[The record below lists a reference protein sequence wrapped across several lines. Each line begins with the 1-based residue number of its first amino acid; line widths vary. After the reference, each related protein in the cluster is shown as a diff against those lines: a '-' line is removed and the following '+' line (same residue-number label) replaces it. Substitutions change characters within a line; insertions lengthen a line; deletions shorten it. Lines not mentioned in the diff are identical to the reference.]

1 MIICI
6 PNEVDNKT
14 VSAHLRLH
22 ILPRGGGWAEAAHHL
37 RAGEQRL
44 TSCVRRQLTATLRH
58 AVRRAV
64 GGPVPHSSPTCREY
78 SSFVF
83 SFRIRYR
90 KRWFAKT
97 GSGQIVSGKVTHQR
111 GFVSF
116 APSVVNAAGASKD
129 PHGLAVDAV
138 QASAVSEAGR
148 SAAQRKPTVP
158 CRKNNAVFWSGLL
171 LMFVPSLSWQ
181 IDRVLHQTMVP
192 KTHCYA
198 PHARSGRP

>member
-1 MIICI
+1 MAKKVPFSYRYPSPCGSACRRWPSPSLQPHLQGVQLFCVQFPYTIS
-6 PNEVDNKT
+6 ET
-14 VSAHLRLH
+14 MVSQDRLGTN
-22 ILPRGGGWAEAAHHL
+22 RS
-37 RAGEQRL
+37 GESE
-44 TSCVRRQLTATLRH
+44 TS
-58 AVRRAV
+58 
-64 GGPVPHSSPTCREY
+64 
-78 SSFVF
+78 
-83 SFRIRYR
+83 
-90 KRWFAKT
+90 
-97 GSGQIVSGKVTHQR
+97 KV
-111 GFVSF
+111 FVSF

-129 PHGLAVDAV
+129 PHGLAVAAV

-171 LMFVPSLSWQ
+171 LVPSLSWQ